1 MCTACRSLD
10 TSKIDALGSRL
21 LQVINDGA
29 LALMISIGH
38 RAGIFDTMAA
48 LPPATSHQ
56 IAATAKLNE
65 RYVREWLGCLLAAKL
80 IEHDSEKN
88 TWHLPAEHAALLTRA
103 AAPNNFA
110 AFTQYI
116 SVLGSVE
123 DKILRCFREGGG
135 VPYSQFT
142 RFHEVMAED
151 SGQTVVAALF
161 DHILPLVPGIM
172 DKLDA
177 GISVLDLG
185 CGRGIALRHLAA
197 RYPKSRFTGI
207 DFSADAIGWATEQA
221 AQENLPNLRYEVGDA
236 ARLDRKNAFDL
247 ITTFDAIHDQAHPDL
262 VLHAIARALK
272 PDGTYLMQDIRASSR
287 PHENVDHP
295 AGVLLYAIS
304 TFHCMTVSLAEG
316 GMGLGTMWGRQLAEK
331 MLNDAGF
338 KSIRVEQ
345 LAHDFQNE
353 YYIVRLAA

>member
-38 RAGIFDTMAA
+38 RAGLFDTMSA
-48 LPPATSHQ
+48 LPPSTSQQ
-56 IAATAKLNE
+56 IADAAKLDE
-65 RYVREWLGCLLAAKL
+65 RYVREWLGCLLAAQL
-80 IEHDSEKN
+80 IEHDPAAN
-88 TWHLPAEHAALLTRA
+88 TWHLPAEHAALITRA

-123 DKILRCFREGGG
+123 DKILRCVREGGG

-151 SGQTVVAALF
+151 SGQTVVAALH
-161 DHILPLVPGIM
+161 DHILPLVPGLM
-172 DKLDA
+172 DKLAA

-185 CGRGIALRHLAA
+185 CGRGIALRQLAA

-207 DFSADAIGWATEQA
+207 DFSVEAIGWAREQA
-221 AQENLPNLRYEVGDA
+221 AKENLPNLRYEVGDA
-236 ARLDRKNAFDL
+236 ARLDYERSFDF
-247 ITTFDAIHDQAHPDL
+247 ITTFDAIHDQARPDL

-287 PHENVDHP
+287 PHENVGHP

-331 MLNDAGF
+331 MLADAGF

-353 YYIVRLAA
+353 YYIVRHAA